1 MSGVMSKLATGAA
14 ALAFVREHGIVLVS
28 ASGPAPKLTEAI
40 IGGPIK
46 GSWWAHPQGRHIFR
60 ILRAVT
66 ESDEVLVCR
75 FVKGKLTL
83 VHRRLWPALVRLA
96 ERFGP
101 EHLAQVCEEHTPSGR
116 HVSRDLAFPQ
126 WVPPEVMEQAA
137 AMSEQEA
144 LVALESGVPAAP
156 TGRNRGENRDV
167 RSR

>member
-1 MSGVMSKLATGAA
+1 MSKLATGAA

-40 IGGPIK
+40 IGEPIK
-46 GSWWAHPQGRHIFR
+46 GSWWAHPQGRYIFGIIR
-60 ILRAVT
+60 VVS
-66 ESDEVLVCR
+66 ESEVVLVCR
-75 FVKGKLTL
+75 LVKGKVTL

-96 ERFGP
+96 ERIGS

-116 HVSRDLAFPQ
+116 HVSREIAFPQ

-144 LVALESGVPAAP
+144 LVALESWLPVAP
-156 TGRNRGENRDV
+156 SH
-167 RSR
+167 RSRDENQDKQRRGP